1 MYTDTGLRIL
11 NGRCTGDVTGNFT
24 CHNYRGSSI
33 VDYCSKSESLLTKI
47 IFFTVH
53 TFLPEYS
60 DHRQI
65 SAMLQVNCSM
75 AENIDNV
82 PNVIDGMKTRHTC
95 FEKLY
100 LRLSF
105 NLRLI

>member
-11 NGRCTGDVTGNFT
+11 NRRCTGDVTGNFT

-33 VDYCSKSESLLTKI
+33 VDYCSISESLLTKI

-53 TFLPEYS
+53 KFLSEYS
-60 DHRQI
+60 DHSQI
-65 SAMLQVNCSM
+65 SAMLQVDCSM

-82 PNVIDGMKTRHTC
+82 PNVIDEM
-95 FEKLY
+95 KLY
-100 LRLSF
+100 LHLSF